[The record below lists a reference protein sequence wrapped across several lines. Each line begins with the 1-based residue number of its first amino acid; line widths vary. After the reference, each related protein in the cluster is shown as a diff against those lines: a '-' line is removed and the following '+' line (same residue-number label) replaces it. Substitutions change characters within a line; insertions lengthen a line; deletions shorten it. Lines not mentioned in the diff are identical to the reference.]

1 MNDLPRRVLISD
13 RATVSIDELE
23 RRCTSS
29 DERLVVLVRDKDL
42 PRGLRLA
49 LAERVVAFTQRLG
62 HLVWIA
68 EDLELALALG
78 ADGVHLGSAADGAR
92 AAAVRA
98 KGLWLSVA
106 CHSVAEVADREQRL
120 GADSVF
126 LSPIFETPGKG
137 PPLGLTA
144 LTEAAR
150 RRTRTRLVALGGI
163 TAERAEACFDA
174 GADAVA
180 AIRADLTR
188 LGAGLPRADAEGTL
202 EG

>member
-1 MNDLPRRVLISD
+1 VNDLPRRVLISD

>member
-188 LGAGLPRADAEGTL
+188 LRA
-202 EG
+202 